1 MAARSGLAGPP
12 PVRVSGH
19 EEAWDGLDTGLRDS
33 DYVLAYGFLADWAPR
48 DLACPELIRL
58 LGTEAERF
66 EQLSHDESKRRFAAS
81 RVLLKR
87 VAAAA
92 LGAHPGQLELA
103 RNPNGRPYIRG
114 CGQLEMSLSHTAEV
128 MVVGL
133 SRRGAIGVDVESAKR
148 SVYGRGL
155 EDDVCTQHERDALE
169 WLPEEDRNAAV
180 IRLWTLKEAYS
191 KALGHGLRLPFHSFG
206 FTTPLAATGVPRLLR
221 VDGSPGNDAGW
232 QFETHPLP
240 EGYTVSVAVEPAPA
254 GSRPQAHAGALI
266 DGRVTSA
273 VLGCYLKDEA
283 KANAAAKATAAEGA
297 RGQG

>member
-1 MAARSGLAGPP
+1 MAVGSGLVGPP
-12 PVRVSGH
+12 PVRVSGEDGPWH
-19 EEAWDGLDTGLRDS
+19 GLDTALHSGAGE
-33 DYVLAYGFLADWAPR
+33 YVTAYGFLSDWEPGR
-48 DLACPELIRL
+48 LSEGELTRL
-58 LGTEAERF
+58 LGSEAGRYERF
-66 EQLSHDESKRRFAAS
+66 GNPEARRRFAAS

-87 VAAAA
+87 VAATVLDAD
-92 LGAHPGQLELA
+92 PGQLELA

-114 CGQLEMSLSHTAEV
+114 CGQLEMSLSHTGEV

-133 SRRGAIGVDVESAKR
+133 SRRGAIGVDVEPASR

-169 WLPEEDRNAAV
+169 WLPEEDRNAAF

-206 FTTPLAATGVPRLLR
+206 FTTPLTPTAVPRLLR
-221 VDGSPGNDAGW
+221 ADGSPAPDTGW

-240 EGYTVSVAVEPAPA
+240 EGFTVSVAVEPGPA
-254 GSRPQAHAGALI
+254 GDRPGAHASALL

-273 VLGCYLKDEA
+273 VLGCYLKDDAKRGAEA
-283 KANAAAKATAAEGA
+283 GGGTG
-297 RGQG
+297 R